1 MAAGEQ
7 AGGEYTE
14 EDASP
19 IRKIIAKRMS
29 ESKRNA
35 PHFYLS
41 VDTDMA
47 PCISFRSKRNDEGER
62 KISYNDLI
70 MKAVAVCLRK
80 HPDCNVSYD
89 EDKIRYYKAVNISLA
104 VSVEGGLLTP
114 TVTDCDKKSLE
125 TIHDESAALVE
136 KARNRKLRPR
146 DWMGGTFTI
155 TNLGMFGI
163 EEFIAILN
171 PPQAMILAVGAIR
184 DVPVV
189 NDGGIEAG
197 KRMKMVLSC
206 DHRAVDGAQGALFL
220 SELKTVLEDPAAYLI
235 DSDR

>member
-1 MAAGEQ
+1 MATMESAGP
-7 AGGEYTE
+7 EYTE

-19 IRKIIAKRMS
+19 IRKIIAKRMLD
-29 ESKRNA
+29 SKRNA

-41 VDTDMA
+41 VDTDME
-47 PCISFRSKRNDEGER
+47 PCISFRSKRNSEGKR
-62 KISYNDLI
+62 KISFNDII
-70 MKAVAVCLRK
+70 MKAVAVCLCK
-80 HPDCNVSYD
+80 YPDCNVSYD
-89 EDKIRYYKAVNISLA
+89 EEKIRYYKGVNISLA

-114 TVTDCDKKSLE
+114 TVTDCEKKSLE
-125 TIHDESAALVE
+125 TIHDESAALIE

-155 TNLGMFGI
+155 SNLGMFGI

-171 PPQAMILAVGAIR
+171 PPQAMILAAGAIR
-184 DVPVV
+184 DVPVI
-189 NDGGIEAG
+189 NNGEIIAG

-220 SELKTVLEDPAAYLI
+220 SELKTVLEDPEKFL
-235 DSDR
+235 